1 MKYEVII
8 LPTAERDLNHIITW
22 LFERSPD
29 GAKTWLDRWD
39 ELIGSLE
46 QDPLVFPVAPESE
59 RHPIPIRQVVFR
71 TRKGNPYRLL
81 FAVEENRVFLIHVR
95 GAGQQPLRSISFP

>member
-59 RHPIPIRQVVFR
+59 RQSPWHSALELQFVVR
-71 TRKGNPYRLL
+71 
-81 FAVEENRVFLIHVR
+81 
-95 GAGQQPLRSISFP
+95 